1 MPSFVDIIKG
11 EYIGRT
17 VEVSF
22 NNTYIDKQIEGLIVD
37 ETKNTFKL
45 LTKKG
50 MKTFLKKNI
59 ILKNKYNDESYQV
72 EGKVLIGKPE
82 ERLKKKKRR
91 MW

>member
-1 MPSFVDIIKG
+1 MPSFDDIIKG

-17 VEVSF
+17 LEVSF
-22 NNTYIDKQIEGLIVD
+22 NNTYVDKQIEGLVVD

-45 LTKKG
+45 LTING

-59 ILKNKYNDESYQV
+59 ILKDKYTDESYKV